1 MLLFVK
7 ALWSEAIFLW
17 HDALAWWRAH
27 WRWFTPVMLVLLA
40 AIWIVVHPNDHAW
53 LKTVRNTPRIAQ
65 HPDWKQAAG
74 TISDWGDFDL
84 GNLIVFVLMLM
95 VAKWLRSAQAQRLAV
110 AVLMSGALAGL
121 IAVLIR
127 GTIGRA
133 RPSADVA
140 DGLYGLTFQTQ
151 LQSCPSGHTATSFG
165 LAIACMVGAP
175 RVGWLALPFAIAV
188 AWSRMYLNRHYP
200 ADILTGVCVALCIGI
215 PFGMAARRAALT
227 VSSEKVN
234 RNTCT

>member
-1 MLLFVK
+1 MRLFVNSLCTD
-7 ALWSEAIFLW
+7 AVLLWR
-17 HDALAWWRAH
+17 DALAWMRAH

-40 AIWIVVHPNDHAW
+40 AIWIVVHPNDHEW
-53 LKTVRNTPRIAQ
+53 LKAVRNTPRIAQ
-65 HPDWKQAAG
+65 HPEWKQAAG
-74 TISDWGDFDL
+74 AISDWGDFDL

-110 AVLMSGALAGL
+110 GVLMSGALAGL

-127 GTIGRA
+127 GTLGRA

-165 LAIACMVGAP
+165 LAIALAVGAP
-175 RVGWLALPFAIAV
+175 RVGWLALPFAGAV

-200 ADILTGVCVALCIGI
+200 ADILTGVWVALCIGI
-215 PFGMAARRAALT
+215 PIGMAVRRHRITA
-227 VSSEKVN
+227 SSETAN